1 MRISEPRADNHC
13 FGCGGGN
20 PHGLRLAFEVD
31 DDEPRAYGRFRLGPE
46 FQGAPGLAHGGIV
59 AAILD
64 EAMSKLNHGV
74 HAMTAELHIEYRKP
88 VPLGE
93 EIVVEASCR
102 NRSGRNRLL
111 AGEIRN
117 AAGEVLA
124 RGEGRFVELDPARLK
139 KMAEDSAGR
148 STEVYRFE

>member
-1 MRISEPRADNHC
+1 MRISEPRAGNHC

-20 PHGLRLAFEVD
+20 AHGLRLAFEVD
-31 DDEPRAYGRFRLGPE
+31 DAEPRARGRFRLGPE
-46 FQGAPGLAHGGIV
+46 WQGAPGLAHGGIV

-74 HAMTAELHIEYRKP
+74 QAMTAELHIEYCKP

-93 EIVVEASCR
+93 DIFVEAFCR
-102 NRSGRNRLL
+102 SRNGRNRLL
-111 AGEIRN
+111 TGEIRN

-139 KMAEDSAGR
+139 KMVEESAVRSAEA
-148 STEVYRFE
+148 YRFE